1 MVKNTALLLFFLC
14 IVATLLIGINLG
26 KKIGKNTDVPNLP
39 VPTNPPVSVSPTL
52 IPTVQLNLP
61 PTSSATTSA
70 NAETSTVTDQT
81 CGFRLTFPSSY
92 LKQKTENSQ
101 SQIFTNPDKPEE
113 GVATACQEEIPKP
126 PLTADKIESIIL
138 DGVAATLYHDQNA
151 KDGTPRDE
159 VIVKHPSKNLE
170 VIIAG
175 YGTIFRQ
182 ALSSFKFIQ

>member
-26 KKIGKNTDVPNLP
+26 KKIGKSEVSNQQP
-39 VPTNPPVSVSPTL
+39 VISNQPSVVSPTTTKKEEL
-52 IPTVQLNLP
+52 SLS
-61 PTSSATTSA
+61 PTSMATTSA
-70 NAETSTVTDQT
+70 TAETSTVTDQT
-81 CGFRLTFPSSY
+81 CGFHLTFPGSY
-92 LKQKTENSQ
+92 LRQKTENNQ

-159 VIVKHPSKNLE
+159 VIVKHPVKNIE
-170 VIIAG
+170 IIIAG
-175 YGTIFRQ
+175 YGTIFQQ
-182 ALSSFKFIQ
+182 ALSSFKFLR